1 MTKIRLFLALATA
14 LVAGSAFAQPD
25 SGAFGKQPPA
35 KILIAKTDTYLENTV
50 ATLISD
56 SLSSPDC
63 IVTTIP
69 LSKLV
74 EQNRQ
79 DFTIIILFN
88 AVKRDKINPAIDK
101 YIKTT
106 ENPGTP
112 SNLLICTVY
121 GEKWMGKE
129 TATDAVTSATKTLN
143 PELVA
148 SRVIANI
155 RFILQGKQ

>member
-1 MTKIRLFLALATA
+1 MVCLLSLFIP
-14 LVAGSAFAQPD
+14 VAGPVFAQPD
-25 SGAFGKQPPA
+25 SVVFVKEGPA
-35 KILIAKTDTYLENTV
+35 KILIAKSDSYLENTV
-50 ATLISD
+50 ATLITD
-56 SLSSPDC
+56 SLSSSDC

-69 LSKLV
+69 LADIVK
-74 EQNRQ
+74 QNRQ
-79 DFTIIILFN
+79 DFAIIILFN
-88 AVKRDKINPAIDK
+88 AIKRDKINPTIDK

-121 GEKWMGKE
+121 GEKWKGKE
-129 TATDAVTSATKTLN
+129 TSTDAVTTATKTLS
-143 PELVA
+143 PQLVA